1 MMRPYAAKKKVQDS
15 PEYLWNLFINCIR
28 ENLHII
34 LCMSPVGETLRVRCR
49 KFPSLINCTSLDW
62 FPNWPKEALIEVAN
76 KFIADIEFP

>member
-49 KFPSLINCTSLDW
+49 KFPSLVNCTSLDW
-62 FPNWPKEALIEVAN
+62 FPNWPK
-76 KFIADIEFP
+76 

>member
-34 LCMSPVGETLRVRCR
+34 LCMSPVG
-49 KFPSLINCTSLDW
+49 
-62 FPNWPKEALIEVAN
+62 
-76 KFIADIEFP
+76 